1 MSMLKKIYTKGF
13 KGFKNGICIDLS
25 NVKSYDFNTCAI
37 RNSLVNKGIIYGKNA
52 SGKSNV
58 GYAIF
63 DIVSN
68 LSDKNNGKILSKQ
81 SQLHPSTSFRQ
92 NMRCNS

>member
-37 RNSLVNKGIIYGKNA
+37 RNSLVNKGIIYGKH
-52 SGKSNV
+52 
-58 GYAIF
+58 
-63 DIVSN
+63 VSM
-68 LSDKNNGKILSKQ
+68 
-81 SQLHPSTSFRQ
+81 P
-92 NMRCNS
+92 